1 MRKWNGLFQ
10 KKCKQWR
17 GGGGG
22 GGGGGE
28 DMELWNFQGY
38 QINSMCN
45 FGGLIKTEVEFPRV
59 TKKN

>member
-1 MRKWNGLFQ
+1 MGYSRKNVNS
-10 KKCKQWR
+10 

-22 GGGGGE
+22 GRGEVE

-45 FGGLIKTEVEFPRV
+45 FRGLIKTEVEFPRV

>member
-1 MRKWNGLFQ
+1 MGYSRKNVNS
-10 KKCKQWR
+10 
-17 GGGGG
+17 GGGGVEV
-22 GGGGGE
+22 E